1 LNFLAPF
8 LLFAQDVEAPL
19 EAPAEVMDTGG
30 EGMLLLVFLLAFM
43 SVFTFVFLGFLLFS
57 TGWESYEEKYLE
69 GAERT
74 LDDLFLTIP
83 PQQLLWLS
91 ILGGFVM
98 FVFGFVLSQG
108 VVMGVLFAIPGAL
121 SPRLA
126 LIVIK
131 KKRADKFKEQLV
143 DAMST
148 LTNALRTGFSLPK
161 AFQLISQDMPK
172 PICQEFGILVQELRL
187 GIEVEEGLENM
198 LERLPSEDLDL
209 MVTSVSIS
217 NSVGGNLAEVFE
229 RIAHTIRERS
239 RIEGRIDALTAQGK
253 MQGIL
258 VAILP
263 IFVGGMLY
271 MIDPHLMAPMFSSA
285 VGLVVVGM
293 MIIMEVLGYFFIYK
307 ITNIEV

>member
-1 LNFLAPF
+1 MTLPAPWLRLAQ
-8 LLFAQDVEAPL
+8 AVEASG
-19 EAPAEVMDTGG
+19 PAAGG
-30 EGMLLLVFLLAFM
+30 DGLLYLVWLLAFL

-91 ILGGFVM
+91 LLGGFSFFVLG
-98 FVFGFVLSQG
+98 FLISGSVVFGLVFG
-108 VVMGVLFAIPGAL
+108 APGTL
-121 SPRLA
+121 LPRLILA
-126 LIVIK
+126 L
-131 KKRADKFKEQLV
+131 KKRQRAAKFKQQLV
-143 DAMST
+143 DAMGT

-161 AFQLISQDMPK
+161 AFQLIAHDMPK

-187 GIEVEEGLENM
+187 GIDVEEGLDNM
-198 LERLPSEDLDL
+198 LERMPSEDLDL
-209 MVTSVSIS
+209 VVTSVSIS

-229 RIAHTIRERS
+229 RIAHTIRERT
-239 RIEGRIDALTAQGK
+239 RIEGRIDSLTAQGK

-258 VAILP
+258 VSVLP
-263 IFVGGMLY
+263 FFVGGMLY
-271 MIDPHLMAPMFSSA
+271 VIDPHLMEPMFHDPR
-285 VGLVVVGM
+285 GLA
-293 MIIMEVLGYFFIYK
+293 VLGLMLVMEALGFFFIRK